1 MIWTVGPIVFF
12 ILVYIVYSTIISK
25 RDIKKYGIPTKIRNS
40 YKKITVPLNKI
51 NILTRDYYEDEEIND
66 RWGSRSTDDLF
77 NININIKQ
85 IQKFISIITYDD
97 FLYNGKKYS
106 FKSIPID
113 KSDTEIK
120 ELFQNEE
127 SISIYF
133 DENDLTKY
141 FFDLSILANT

>member
-113 KSDTEIK
+113 KSYTEIK